1 MSLSQSSSVL
11 TFRVNSSSGTYVTG
25 STIKSQVLTLQN
37 VRVQFASAA
46 EALAAQVVYL
56 DVPWLNSNHLVDGL
70 LNLYLLPIP
79 LDNAI
84 CTQYTCNI
92 PISMSDDADTAFKYR
107 IVDSSGVAPTGF
119 SNITLQFTY
128 NTSFI

>member
-1 MSLSQSSSVL
+1 MSLSQSASLL

-46 EALAAQVVYL
+46 EALAAGVIYL

-92 PISMSDDADTAFKYR
+92 PISMSDDADTAFKFR
-107 IVDSSGVAPTGF
+107 IVDSTGSPPTGF

-128 NTSFI
+128 NTSFV